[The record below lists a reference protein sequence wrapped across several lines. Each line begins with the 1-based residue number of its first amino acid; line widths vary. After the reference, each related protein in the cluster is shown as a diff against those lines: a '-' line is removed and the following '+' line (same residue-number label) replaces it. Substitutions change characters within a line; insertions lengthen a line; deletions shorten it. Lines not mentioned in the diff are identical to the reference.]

1 MKSLVQPSFLLALLL
16 PGIAF
21 ASNVSPPQS
30 QALPQVMTT
39 TGTKF
44 VARCSDKAFAKAG
57 NPRILAIRCAE
68 LLDSWR
74 VEADMRVSVAK
85 SGQYEPPAFSF
96 VRGSRPAPPPR

>member
-1 MKSLVQPSFLLALLL
+1 MKWLVKPSFLLALLL

-21 ASNVSPPQS
+21 ATRAPQP
-30 QALPQVMTT
+30 QAQPLPQVMTT
-39 TGTKF
+39 TGMKF
-44 VARCSDKAFAKAG
+44 VARCSDRAFAKAS

-74 VEADMRVSVAK
+74 IEADMRVSVAE
-85 SGQYEPPAFSF
+85 SGRYEPPAFSF